1 MRRREHSPEKI
12 ALRRHF
18 SRWAAIVELF
28 ARGRPARK
36 RVDPQAYVTL
46 HRELIASCR
55 VLAASAN
62 EVEAASYRYLEDL
75 AQPWLDLAVL
85 DRADRADRNILF
97 DLLFRC
103 KHVQAQLGGRS
114 WIRVLRAW
122 GTPFFLG
129 ASFLAIMLLC
139 MGRFSV
145 VLSTMLDRARNW
157 SYDLSIRVNHSTD
170 LERLFVVG
178 LVLIMVTIYA
188 VLRTARS

>member
-1 MRRREHSPEKI
+1 MRRREHAPEKI
-12 ALRRHF
+12 ALRRRF

-62 EVEAASYRYLEDL
+62 EVEADSYRYLEDL

-85 DRADRADRNILF
+85 DRADRDILF
-97 DLLFRC
+97 DLLIRC
-103 KHVQAQLGGRS
+103 KHVQSQLGGRS

-122 GTPFFLG
+122 GTPVFLG

-157 SYDLSIRVNHSTD
+157 SDDLSIRVNHSTD

-188 VLRTARS
+188 VSRTARS

>member
-12 ALRRHF
+12 ALRRRF
-18 SRWAAIVELF
+18 SRWAAIVEVF
-28 ARGRPARK
+28 ARRRPARK

-62 EVEAASYRYLEDL
+62 EVEAVSYRYLEDL

-85 DRADRADRNILF
+85 DHEDRDILF
-97 DLLFRC
+97 DLLIRC

-122 GTPFFLG
+122 GTPVFLG

-139 MGRFSV
+139 MGRFPA
-145 VLSTMLDRARNW
+145 VLSTMLDRACNW
-157 SYDLSIRVNHSTD
+157 SDDLSIRVNHSTD
-170 LERLFVVG
+170 LERLFVGG

-188 VLRTARS
+188 VSRTARS

>member
-12 ALRRHF
+12 ALRRRF
-18 SRWAAIVELF
+18 SRWAAVVELF

-62 EVEAASYRYLEDL
+62 EVEAVSYRYLEDL

-85 DRADRADRNILF
+85 DRADRADRDILF

-122 GTPFFLG
+122 GTPVFLG

-188 VLRTARS
+188 VSRTARS

>member
-1 MRRREHSPEKI
+1 MRRREHSAEKI
-12 ALRRHF
+12 ALRRRF

-62 EVEAASYRYLEDL
+62 EVEAVSYRYLEDL

-85 DRADRADRNILF
+85 DRADRADRDILF

-122 GTPFFLG
+122 GTPVFLG

-157 SYDLSIRVNHSTD
+157 SDDLSIRVNHSTD

-188 VLRTARS
+188 VSRTARS

>member
-1 MRRREHSPEKI
+1 MRRREHSAEKI
-12 ALRRHF
+12 ALRRRF

-28 ARGRPARK
+28 ACGRPARK

-85 DRADRADRNILF
+85 DHEDRDILF
-97 DLLFRC
+97 DLLIRC
-103 KHVQAQLGGRS
+103 KHVQSQLGGRS

-122 GTPFFLG
+122 GTPVFLG
-129 ASFLAIMLLC
+129 ASFLAIVLLC

-157 SYDLSIRVNHSTD
+157 SDDLSIRVNHSTD
-170 LERLFVVG
+170 LERLFVGG

-188 VLRTARS
+188 VSRTARS